1 MINHWSKRIKKRLTI
16 TSDSL
21 TKIGQHDNFTHAV
34 SCCYFGRKG
43 KSGPCQEPIR
53 LQDSLPCPL
62 VGRKKK
68 HYWTMYLITMYDHV
82 HTCVCGRNCEQ
93 YKGPSFIA
101 NLYQLEKQKCIRTLQ
116 LAWEVYLLFPDRI
129 RLQLHKGHPIT

>member
-1 MINHWSKRIKKRLTI
+1 MIKAYKKKGWQLPATHSRKSANMTI
-16 TSDSL
+16 SPMLCPAVTLVGKENPDHAKNQSDC
-21 TKIGQHDNFTHAV
+21 KIRYPV
-34 SCCYFGRKG
+34 
-43 KSGPCQEPIR
+43 
-53 LQDSLPCPL
+53 LL
-62 VGRKKK
+62 GRKKK

-93 YKGPSFIA
+93 CKGPSFIA